1 MSIDVRSFT
10 ARLAEIGV
18 IDNKLKNGLVEVT
31 ESGYKD
37 PRFPTIV
44 NQMLETISGW
54 HDAATEIRY
63 TTDPALARTIAEG
76 MKHVLKF
83 AKSNVSSPV
92 IKMRNA
98 SDCSQ
103 KLAELEGVINGIKQ
117 HAEINT
123 AADNVV
129 NIRTETLGM
138 LKIYIDAVKQQRT
151 TIAEDD
157 EYTLQI
163 VDTALSKLE
172 TLKNTVSSVVDT
184 GSKDAA
190 VRQTELFTA
199 VNSWEHSFAY
209 GNFDRNALA
218 SLDQAITSANAW
230 ALIPLNLKS
239 KAAKESDYMHEDVI
253 GTRMKDLANTFDA
266 VAKINQAIRLIERA
280 KQNHLKMTDSTRLE
294 NQKAEN
300 LKEIENMRERANEI
314 RRLVAAKQMDVKS
327 AFTEMK
333 YIEEKM
339 IPSLQKSN
347 QTLDSQIMGMRQRRT
362 NLRMT
367 VTQIENVCHNF
378 LAYKDDS
385 GIINLFAKY
394 VDFHALTNFLSGAK
408 IDSSINEIVN
418 LAAIEKITQ
427 QRFDEAIK
435 VFDDRLETQMADLE
449 PVNIYEEAE
458 SNQNEMSEEEMLRAI
473 MGESEENIDMDNLSL
488 MI

>member
-1 MSIDVRSFT
+1 M
-10 ARLAEIGV
+10 
-18 IDNKLKNGLVEVT
+18 
-31 ESGYKD
+31 
-37 PRFPTIV
+37 
-44 NQMLETISGW
+44 
-54 HDAATEIRY
+54 
-63 TTDPALARTIAEG
+63 
-76 MKHVLKF
+76 
-83 AKSNVSSPV
+83 
-92 IKMRNA
+92 
-98 SDCSQ
+98 
-103 KLAELEGVINGIKQ
+103 
-117 HAEINT
+117 
-123 AADNVV
+123 
-129 NIRTETLGM
+129 
-138 LKIYIDAVKQQRT
+138 
-151 TIAEDD
+151 
-157 EYTLQI
+157 
-163 VDTALSKLE
+163 
-172 TLKNTVSSVVDT
+172 
-184 GSKDAA
+184 
-190 VRQTELFTA
+190 
-199 VNSWEHSFAY
+199 NSWEHSFAY